1 MIKLKRFNEHTQPAS
16 YTKLSAL
23 GQDFLIESSSRG
35 WRTGLLENGKFIELS
50 KCSSKTQ
57 AFVKIRESA
66 ISCYRQFTDVIN
78 ENGTPSWI
86 ENSTTKIISNP
97 NVLKF
102 GAIDEIVNH
111 EHGVTLLFKDI
122 DFSAE
127 LDDLNYDAALQTDV
141 SVEIIFSNFNDEE
154 TGLIDI
160 GLQEYPIRYSIDIV
174 IETNSWNDTITE
186 FNVQDWKSWYFS
198 PDEISE
204 INNDGDPGDTVVKL
218 LFSKV
223 STWYEQ
229 SKASTMVKL
238 EKLAKTRNHKG

>member
-1 MIKLKRFNEHTQPAS
+1 MIKLKRFNEHSQPAT
-16 YTKLSAL
+16 YTKLSAF
-23 GQDFLIESSSRG
+23 GSDFFVEASSHG
-35 WRTGLLENGKFIELS
+35 WRTGQLVNGKFVKLS
-50 KCSSKTQ
+50 ECSSKAQ
-57 AFVKIRESA
+57 AFSD
-66 ISCYRQFTDVIN
+66 ISRAAVRLANQSINSIN

-97 NVLKF
+97 NILKF

-122 DFSAE
+122 EFSAE
-127 LDDLNYDAALQTDV
+127 LDDLNYDASLLTDV
-141 SVEIIFSNFNDEE
+141 SVEVVFSNFNDEE

-186 FNVQDWKSWYFS
+186 FSAQDWKSWYFS

-204 INNDGDPGDTVVKL
+204 MANDGDPGDAVVKI
-218 LFSKV
+218 LFSQI
-223 STWYEQ
+223 STWYEK
-229 SKASTMVKL
+229 SKASTMLKL
-238 EKLAKTRNHKG
+238 EKLAKTRSRKG